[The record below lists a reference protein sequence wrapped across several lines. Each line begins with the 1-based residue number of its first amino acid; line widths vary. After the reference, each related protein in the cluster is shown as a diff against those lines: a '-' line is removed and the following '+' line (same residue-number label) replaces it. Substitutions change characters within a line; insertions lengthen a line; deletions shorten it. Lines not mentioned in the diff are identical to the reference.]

1 MSYMNYLLMKKEKDI
16 RVNRK
21 IHHHHHLV
29 GKVLE
34 L

>member
-1 MSYMNYLLMKKEKDI
+1 MRYINYLLMKKEKDI

-21 IHHHHHLV
+21 IHHHHLV